1 MGLTRA
7 QHTWAGRY
15 EFLLHAEGREGG
27 SGNQYCSGRCR
38 WYFCSTTV
46 ATFSAEELAVYIPL
60 HFLED
65 QRSATNF
72 TASGLLDAFRKEL
85 PRLSQLRKLA
95 DTLYVF
101 ALAGF
106 SS

>member
-1 MGLTRA
+1 MRRVERA
-7 QHTWAGRY
+7 VLAINTVPVVAG
-15 EFLLHAEGREGG
+15 GI
-27 SGNQYCSGRCR
+27 S
-38 WYFCSTTV
+38 CSTTV

-95 DTLYVF
+95 GTLYVF